1 MCACGR
7 GTEISPED
15 PYRMMHMTMLKTQLI
30 RFFAKHTADVTVGV
44 LVAVFGIVLVTPR
57 IAAADPFV
65 GPDLPSD
72 KLVAVMIDAMQNETR
87 TFGELPEA
95 EIARPRYTY
104 TVPLTAYNSE
114 PGQTDDT
121 PCITAS
127 GYDLCEANEENIV
140 AANFL
145 PLGTKVRI
153 PELFGDRVFTV
164 EDRMNARY
172 TFKMDIWM
180 KQKSDARA
188 FGLKTATIEVF

>member
-1 MCACGR
+1 MCACDD

-15 PYRMMHMTMLKTQLI
+15 RRRMMHMTMLKTTI
-30 RFFAKHTADVTVGV
+30 SRFFAKHTTDVTVGV
-44 LVAVFGIVLVTPR
+44 LVAVLGIVLMTPR
-57 IAAADPFV
+57 LAEANPFV

-87 TFGELPEA
+87 TFGTFPEA
-95 EIARPRYTY
+95 DPARPRYSY
-104 TVPLTAYNSE
+104 KVPLSAYNSE
-114 PGQTDDT
+114 PGQTDST

-127 GYDLCEANEENIV
+127 GYDLCEADAETVV

-153 PELFGDRVFTV
+153 PELFGDRIFTV

-172 TFKMDIWM
+172 TYKMDIWM
-180 KQKSDARA
+180 KQKSDART
-188 FGLKTATIEVF
+188 FGVKYATVEVF